1 MKKKKI
7 LLFASFLS
15 SVALC
20 GGLLLQTNLN
30 SNQVAATDGE
40 KFVKVTSDSDLT
52 DGKYLIVYEAGGLA
66 FDGSLTTLDA
76 VGNSIKVTINKTDSS
91 INWSEE
97 LEKSVFEYS
106 KTAKTL
112 KSASGFYI
120 GKTANSNGLD
130 AKATMLTNNISFSTD
145 GTADIVS
152 SGGAYLRYNSNSDQT
167 RFRYYKSTS
176 YTGQKA
182 ISIYKLNVLENP
194 SIKFA
199 DSNLTE
205 IGEDTTGQFIIEK
218 ALINE
223 SDTITWLSS
232 NEDVLAVS
240 DDGSYLTGNVS
251 EKTTVIVTVSAKR
264 DGVEIATASIEIT
277 VLPKISIESVSISNG
292 EIASIRVGDK
302 LKLTALV
309 SPTNANQN
317 VTWESNNKDVC
328 TVDSDGNVEGVS
340 DGNAVITAKSVSDE
354 TKSASIEITV
364 DCMSIKT
371 ARSKNANVVIKGV
384 VTSVDSSQ
392 NQATIQDDTASIL
405 LYKLNDSLMENL
417 VVGKNVKV
425 SGSPVVLNGL
435 AELTDISSIEVLGDG
450 TLPTPIVLENTS
462 SSDLKGLDSTI
473 FAAEGKLKTASTFNS
488 SNVTLTLTLTNGKTI
503 PVYVKA
509 NVAKAIA
516 SNWNTFIAKAGT
528 IATVKFTLPLGW
540 HNAPQLLMLPDMAK
554 VESAD
559 VDAVDAF
566 VTNFMHPEVEKTD
579 VGTGKCSSEG
589 WYLAAKE
596 AYGKLSEDQQKMFDT
611 LSGYKDMK
619 ARYNAWAAVA
629 ETGSG
634 LFSIS
639 SASNNNSMI
648 AIVCMSLILVA
659 SLAGFAI
666 YRKRKA

>member
-15 SVALC
+15 SVTLC
-20 GGLLLQTNLN
+20 GGLLLQTNFN
-30 SNQVAATDGE
+30 FNQTIAASGE

-52 DGKYLIVYEAGGLA
+52 DGKYLIVYEADGLA
-66 FDGSLTTLDA
+66 FDGSLKTLDVA
-76 VGNSIKVTINKTDSS
+76 SNSIKVTLNKTDSS
-91 INWSEE
+91 INWAEE

-106 KTAKTL
+106 KSANTF
-112 KSASGFYI
+112 KSASGYYI
-120 GKTANSNGLD
+120 GKTSNGNGLD
-130 AKATMLTNNISFSTD
+130 AKTSVLTNKVSFESDGSANI
-145 GTADIVS
+145 IS
-152 SGGAYLRYNSNSDQT
+152 SGGAYLRYNSSTNQT
-167 RFRYYKSTS
+167 RFRYYKSAS

-182 ISIYKLNVLENP
+182 ISIFKLNVLENP

-205 IGEDTTGQFIIEK
+205 IDEGSTGEFVIEK

-223 SDTITWLSS
+223 SDTITWSSS

-240 DDGSYLTGNVS
+240 DDGSYLAGEVS
-251 EKTTVIVTVSAKR
+251 EKTVVTVTVSAKR
-264 DGVEIATASIEIT
+264 DGTEIASASIEIA
-277 VLPKISIESVSISNG
+277 VLPKISIDSVSISNG
-292 EIASIRVGDK
+292 ETASIRVGDK
-302 LKLTALV
+302 FKLTASV
-309 SPTNANQN
+309 NPANANQN
-317 VTWESNNKDVC
+317 VIWESNNKDVC
-328 TVDSDGNVEGVS
+328 TVDSEGNVEGVS
-340 DGNAVITAKSVSDE
+340 AGEAVITVKSVSDE
-354 TKSASIEITV
+354 TKSASIKITV

-371 ARSKNANVVIKGV
+371 ARTKNANVVIKGV
-384 VTSVDSSQ
+384 VTSVDSTQ
-392 NQATIQDDTASIL
+392 NQATIQDETASIL
-405 LYKLNDSLMENL
+405 LYKLSDSLMKNL
-417 VVGKNVKV
+417 TIGKNVKV
-425 SGSPVVLNGL
+425 SGSPVVFNGL

-462 SSDLKGLDSTI
+462 PSGLKGLDSTI

-516 SNWNTFIAKAGT
+516 SNWNAFIAKAGT

-540 HNAPQLLMLPDMAK
+540 YNAPQLSMLPDMAK

-579 VGTGKCSSEG
+579 VGTGKCASEG

-596 AYGKLSEDQQKMFDT
+596 AYGKLSEDQQKMFNT

-639 SASNNNSMI
+639 STSNNNSMI

-659 SLAGFAI
+659 SFAGFAI